1 MAAEPQFTA
10 PFPPSTA
17 PPAVI
22 TVQEPTSRLPS
33 FLSPLTN
40 LIEKIDHARDRL
52 ALPEPGKFEDLG
64 REVKLTHLSN
74 YTFDGARADLSKTLS
89 QVPAFQVT
97 HSFALG
103 SNGGPMGGISPGTY
117 NFGAVYATSK
127 TFLQGMVDNEGSIT
141 GRFNY
146 GWSPNNTTKL
156 AMQLPS
162 SPTAPSMLS
171 VEHDRVGKDYTL
183 SLKSYNPSP
192 VDLTGSYIAAYL
204 QSLTPHFAVGVETLY
219 QRPTPEVE
227 DCSIGYMAKYH
238 NVQKDQMGQTLK
250 GSWIATGQ
258 IMSQGIWQ
266 ATYWKKLA
274 ERVDAGV
281 DLMVIPALDP
291 RERKAVA
298 TAGVKYD
305 FRMATFRGQ
314 VDSTGKVSALL
325 EQRFS
330 PAFAFLVAG
339 EIDQVKNTSKFGVG
353 IQVDSASEEAISS
366 SEASLPITP
375 PL

>member
-1 MAAEPQFTA
+1 
-10 PFPPSTA
+10 
-17 PPAVI
+17 
-22 TVQEPTSRLPS
+22 
-33 FLSPLTN
+33 
-40 LIEKIDHARDRL
+40 
-52 ALPEPGKFEDLG
+52 
-64 REVKLTHLSN
+64 
-74 YTFDGARADLSKTLS
+74 
-89 QVPAFQVT
+89 
-97 HSFALG
+97 
-103 SNGGPMGGISPGTY
+103 
-117 NFGAVYATSK
+117 
-127 TFLQGMVDNEGSIT
+127 MVDNEGSIT

-156 AMQLPS
+156 AMQVSLLFFFFFFSFFLFRLEGTTGLMKRDDCIFEKNQLPN

-183 SLKSYNPSP
+183 SFKSYNPSP
-192 VDLTGSYIAAYL
+192 VDLTGSYIAAYI
-204 QSLTPHFAVGVETLY
+204 QSITPHLAVGIETLY
-219 QRPTPEVE
+219 QRPTPQVE
-227 DCSIGYMAKYH
+227 DCSVGYLAKYH
-238 NVQKDQMGQTLK
+238 KVEKDSMGQILT

-266 ATYWKKLA
+266 CTYWKKLQ

-281 DLMVIPALDP
+281 DLMVIPSLDP

-314 VDSTGKVSALL
+314 VDSTGKVAALL

-339 EIDQVKNTSKFGVG
+339 EIDQVKVNFYGF
-353 IQVDSASEEAISS
+353 
-366 SEASLPITP
+366 SLF
-375 PL
+375 LFLLC

>member
-1 MAAEPQFTA
+1 
-10 PFPPSTA
+10 
-17 PPAVI
+17 
-22 TVQEPTSRLPS
+22 
-33 FLSPLTN
+33 
-40 LIEKIDHARDRL
+40 
-52 ALPEPGKFEDLG
+52 
-64 REVKLTHLSN
+64 
-74 YTFDGARADLSKTLS
+74 
-89 QVPAFQVT
+89 
-97 HSFALG
+97 
-103 SNGGPMGGISPGTY
+103 
-117 NFGAVYATSK
+117 
-127 TFLQGMVDNEGSIT
+127 MVDNEGSIT

-156 AMQLPS
+156 AMQVSLLFFFLLFFLSFSTRGKHWTNEERRLHFRKNQLPN

-183 SLKSYNPSP
+183 SFKSYNPSP
-192 VDLTGSYIAAYL
+192 VDLTGSYIAAYI
-204 QSLTPHFAVGVETLY
+204 QSITPHLAVGIETLY
-219 QRPTPEVE
+219 QRPTPQVE
-227 DCSIGYMAKYH
+227 DCSVGYLAKYH
-238 NVQKDQMGQTLK
+238 KVEKDSMGQILT

-266 ATYWKKLA
+266 CTYWKKLQ

-281 DLMVIPALDP
+281 DLMVIPSLDP

-314 VDSTGKVSALL
+314 VDSTGKVAALL

-339 EIDQVKNTSKFGVG
+339 EIDQVKVNFYWVFFF
-353 IQVDSASEEAISS
+353 
-366 SEASLPITP
+366 SLF
-375 PL
+375 LFLLC

>member
-10 PFPPSTA
+10 PFPP
-17 PPAVI
+17 PAVPA
-22 TVQEPTSRLPS
+22 VKVEPSYASSVPS
-33 FLSPLTN
+33 FLTPLAN
-40 LIEKIDHARDRL
+40 LIDRIDQARDRL

-146 GWSPNNTTKL
+146 GWSPSNTTKF
-156 AMQLPS
+156 AIQLPNS
-162 SPTAPSMLS
+162 ATAPSMLS
-171 VEHDRVGKDYTL
+171 VEHDRVGKDYTI

-204 QSLTPHFAVGVETLY
+204 QSITPHFAVGVETLY
-219 QRPTPEVE
+219 QRPTPDVE
-227 DCSIGYMAKYH
+227 DCSVGYLAKYH
-238 NVQKDQMGQTLK
+238 RVERDEMGQHLK
-250 GSWIATGQ
+250 GSWIATAQ
-258 IMSQGIWQ
+258 VMSQGIWQ

-274 ERVDAGV
+274 DRVDAGV
-281 DLMVIPALDP
+281 DLMVMPALDP

-314 VDSTGKVSALL
+314 VDSTGKVAALL

-353 IQVDSASEEAISS
+353 IQVDSASEEAM
-366 SEASLPITP
+366 AAAANAPPQAPP